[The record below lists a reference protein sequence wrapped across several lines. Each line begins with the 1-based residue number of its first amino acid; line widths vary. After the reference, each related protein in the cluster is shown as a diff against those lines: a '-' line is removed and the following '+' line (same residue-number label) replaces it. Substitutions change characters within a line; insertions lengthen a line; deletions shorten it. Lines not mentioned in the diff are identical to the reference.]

1 MLTREEHLLIGL
13 KALERL
19 RPSLRLRR
27 EQLPQPQSPSAPLGS
42 DIDPVEETAF
52 ADGFSDLP
60 LAEAPNEVPIPW
72 SSSLDVI
79 LERYGP
85 FPAGASILGVCEDGL
100 PLVLDLANPAP
111 GAILVAGDAGSGKTN
126 LLSALITSACR
137 INPPNKLSFSVISVY
152 PDEYQP
158 VAGYAH
164 LQELHAVEEPSASQ
178 LITRLAEMAETR
190 RRGGSLDPVLIL
202 GIDDLAAF
210 LDLIDGQDFTN
221 LHYLIKHGPRARI
234 WPVATLPTAQI
245 QRIDPRMLTAF
256 RTLIMG
262 SITSRDLASYLLNND
277 GAKIPESVLSG
288 QFCVPNGEGWR
299 YFWAC
304 ETGFNAMPD
313 TGDVG

>member
-27 EQLPQPQSPSAPLGS
+27 ERLSQSQRLSAPLDS
-42 DIDPVEETAF
+42 DSDPVEETAF
-52 ADGFSDLP
+52 ADNFSDLP
-60 LAEAPNEVPIPW
+60 LSQAPNEEPIPW

-79 LERYGP
+79 LENYGP
-85 FPAGASILGVCEDGL
+85 FPDGSAILGVCEDGL
-100 PLVLDLANPAP
+100 PLVLDLTNPAP
-111 GAILVAGDAGSGKTN
+111 GSILISSDAGSGKTH
-126 LLSALITSACR
+126 LLSALITSACL

-158 VAGYAH
+158 LATNAH
-164 LQELHAVEEPSASQ
+164 LQELYGVEEPSATQ
-178 LITRLAEMAETR
+178 LITRLAELAETR
-190 RRGGSLDPVLIL
+190 RRGGSLDPMLIL
-202 GIDDLAAF
+202 AIDDLAGF

-234 WPVATLPTAQI
+234 WLVAALPTAQI
-245 QRIDPRMLTAF
+245 RRIDPRMLAAF

-262 SITSRDLASYLLNND
+262 SITSHDLASYLLNND
-277 GAKIPESVLSG
+277 GAKIPELVRSG
-288 QFCVPNGEGWR
+288 QFCVPYGEGWR

-304 ETGFNAMPD
+304 EIGSNSMPD
-313 TGDVG
+313 TGDAG